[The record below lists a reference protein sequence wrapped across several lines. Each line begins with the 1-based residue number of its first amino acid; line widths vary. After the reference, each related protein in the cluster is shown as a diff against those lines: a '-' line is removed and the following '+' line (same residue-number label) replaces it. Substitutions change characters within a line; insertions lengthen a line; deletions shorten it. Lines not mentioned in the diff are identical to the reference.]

1 MDEAHS
7 IGAMG
12 PNGRGICDYYGVD
25 PSNVDILMG
34 TFTKSFGAAGG
45 YLAGKKEIVD
55 YLRLTSHSSIYAESI
70 SVPVLQQIH
79 SSLRIILGEE
89 GGDDGRRRIHNLA
102 RNARFFANEL
112 RKMGFIVYGQD
123 SPVVP
128 MLIFQPAKIGAF
140 SRELLKRNIAVV
152 VVGYP
157 ATPLISSRVRFCL
170 SAAHTMND
178 LKEAL
183 KAIDEVGDLLC
194 MKVSQRKVVIQ

>member
-45 YLAGKKEIVD
+45 YLAGKKELID
-55 YLRLTSHSSIYAESI
+55 HLRLTSHCNIYAESI
-70 SVPVLQQIH
+70 SIPVLQQIYT
-79 SSLRIILGEE
+79 SLRIIMGEE
-89 GGDDGRRRIHNLA
+89 AGDDGRRRIHNLA

-112 RKMGFIVYGQD
+112 RKMGFIVYGRD
-123 SPVVP
+123 SPIVP
-128 MLIFQPAKIGAF
+128 VLIFQPGKVSAF

-170 SAAHTMND
+170 SSAHTMDD

-183 KAIDEVGDLLC
+183 KVIDQVGDLLC
-194 MKVSQRKVVIQ
+194 LKVSQRKLVMQ